1 VTRRATVTTVTSLL
15 LIGIGLALLVESA
28 IVGAGSLGWALAVLF
43 VLAGAGRLYL
53 SRR

>member
-1 VTRRATVTTVTSLL
+1 VTRRTTATSVSSLL
-15 LIGIGLALLVESA
+15 LVAIGVALLVESA